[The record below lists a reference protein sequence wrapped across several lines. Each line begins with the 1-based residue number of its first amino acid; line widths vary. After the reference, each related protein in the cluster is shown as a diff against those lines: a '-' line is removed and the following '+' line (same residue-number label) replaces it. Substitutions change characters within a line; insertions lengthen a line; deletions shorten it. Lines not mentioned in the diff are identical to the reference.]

1 MLYGLQMCEDDK
13 NNNICIFFVS
23 KDRLSTKEDAISL
36 HRMLKGKIEI
46 QNKVSIENAFGEEK
60 GTLGLI
66 YTPGVAYVATEISK
80 NKELIYD
87 YTSKWNNVAIICDG
101 TRVLGLG
108 DIGPEGALPVME
120 GKSVLFKVLGG
131 INAFPLCIA
140 TKERDEIIRFVKA
153 IQPVF
158 GAINIED
165 IESPKVFDI
174 VKKLQNEL
182 SIPVF
187 HDDQHGTAVITLAA
201 LINSLK
207 LLNKKLDS
215 IKVVI
220 SGAGSAGYG
229 IFKILEKAGCKD
241 IVVTDSKGA
250 IYEGRKD
257 LKDHD
262 DDDDD
267 DDDSKNRGD
276 YDNNDNAFKQEIS
289 RKSNPRKVKGDL
301 TEVIGKADIFIGVSG
316 IAGLLNNDMIKSMNQ
331 DAVIFALSNPDPE
344 ILPPDA
350 RNAGARIVATGRSD
364 FPNQI
369 NNAVVFPSVLRALL
383 DMRARNLDED
393 MLVAA
398 SYAIALLV
406 EGSHL
411 KEDYIIPKINDPRIL
426 PIVTETLKDAIKNH
440 LSKSGTHRALHKT

>member
-1 MLYGLQMCEDDK
+1 MNTK
-13 NNNICIFFVS
+13 
-23 KDRLSTKEDAISL
+23 KDEAINL
-36 HRMLKGKIEI
+36 HKMLKGKIEI
-46 QNKVSIENAFGEEK
+46 HNKVSIENIFDEEN

-66 YTPGVAYVATEISK
+66 YTPGVAYVATAIK
-80 NKELIYD
+80 DNKELAYD

-108 DIGPEGALPVME
+108 NIGPEGALPVME
-120 GKSVLFKVLGG
+120 GKSVLFKILGG

-140 TKERDEIIRFVKA
+140 TKEKEEIIRFVKE
-153 IQPVF
+153 IEPVF

-174 VKKLQNEL
+174 IKRLQNEI

-201 LINSLK
+201 LINSLT
-207 LLNKKLDS
+207 LLNKKIDS
-215 IKVVI
+215 IKVAI

-229 IFKILEKAGCKD
+229 IFKILKKAGCKD
-241 IVVTDSKGA
+241 IIVIDSKGA
-250 IYEGRKD
+250 IYEGREDIAGQDNGDAVGGVGRGAKSGGG
-257 LKDHD
+257 D
-262 DDDDD
+262 DISTKSSNSSNNTT
-267 DDDSKNRGD
+267 SK
-276 YDNNDNAFKQEIS
+276 YEIS
-289 RKSNPRKVKGDL
+289 RNSNPRNLRGNLADVIKG
-301 TEVIGKADIFIGVSG
+301 ADVFIGVSG
-316 IAGLLNNDMIKSMNQ
+316 RAGLLTAEMVNSMNQ
-331 DAVIFALSNPDPE
+331 DAIIFALSNPDPE

-350 RNAGARIVATGRSD
+350 LNAGARIAATGRSD

-383 DMRARNLDED
+383 DTRAKGLDED

-398 SYAIALLV
+398 SYAIASLV
-406 EGSHL
+406 ERPHL

-426 PIVTETLKDAIKNH
+426 STVVKTLKEAIKSSQN
-440 LSKSGTHRALHKT
+440 SKIGKKRIRCGRG